1 MRFSPQFLDELRA
14 RLPASEVVGKR
25 VKLRK
30 AGREWKGL
38 SPFNKEKTPSFFV
51 NDQKAMWFDF
61 SSGKNGNIFDFVM
74 QTEGVSFPEAVER
87 LAGQAGVPMP
97 VMTRE
102 AQVHEERR
110 QTLHDIVELA
120 AKFFEANLASR
131 AGARGRGYLADRG
144 ITSATQLQ
152 FRIGYAAADQYA
164 LKEHL
169 GAAKISVED
178 MVEAGLLV
186 AGDDIPVPYDRF
198 RDRVMFPIT
207 DWRGRVIAFGG
218 RALEKE
224 VAAKYL
230 NSPETPL
237 FHKGATLYNI
247 ATARKAAHDGGRV
260 IAVEGYIDV
269 IAMVTAGY
277 EATVAPLG
285 TALTADQL
293 GLMWRMADEPVLCFD
308 GDDAGRRAAYRALD
322 IALPLI
328 KPGKSLK
335 LAALPDGQDPDDLVR
350 SGGREA
356 VEDVLSAARPLADM
370 LWARETEAGPFTTP
384 ERRAAFEAR
393 LIEVTNTVADETVR
407 RYYRADF
414 SARLRSLFASA
425 EVATR
430 RREWDERGRRNNAG
444 PRSATRRSAFSR
456 DEGYMATSPHLAAG
470 PLHRGHRTAIPRR
483 EALILQAALNHPW
496 LMHDRLEELAET
508 EFRHGDAK
516 KLKAA
521 LIDVLAHQTGH
532 GPALE
537 SVETSSRETGREPG
551 QHAGDVSHHHDA
563 ERLGLVAE
571 LTRRGFGELM
581 ARFERSITTPSVWGA
596 RQDAAAGDVLL
607 TWKQLL
613 ALHRQ
618 SHSLTR
624 ELKDA
629 ELALGQD
636 NNEANYA
643 RLRDVKSRLST
654 LEGTEALIE
663 GFGDQS
669 GRPTRSF

>member
-14 RLPASEVVGKR
+14 RLPVSEVVGKR

-87 LAGQAGVPMP
+87 LAGQAGIPMP

-102 AQVHEERR
+102 AQAHEERR
-110 QTLHDIVELA
+110 KTLHDVVELA

-144 ITSATQLQ
+144 ISSATQLR
-152 FRIGYAAADQYA
+152 FRLGYAPAEQYA

-186 AGDDIPVPYDRF
+186 AGEDIPVPYDRF
-198 RDRVMFPIT
+198 RDRVMFPIA

-218 RALEKE
+218 RALDKE
-224 VAAKYL
+224 VSAKYL

-247 ATARKAAHDGGRV
+247 ASARKAAHEGARV
-260 IAVEGYIDV
+260 IAVEGYIDA
-269 IAMVTAGY
+269 IAMVIAGY

-293 GLMWRMADEPVLCFD
+293 ALMWRMADEPILCFD

-322 IALPLI
+322 LALPLI

-356 VEDVLSAARPLADM
+356 VEDVLAAARPLADV
-370 LWARETEAGPFTTP
+370 LWTRESEAGPFNTP
-384 ERRAAFEAR
+384 ERRAALEAR
-393 LIEVTNTVADETVR
+393 LAEVTATIGDESVR
-407 RYYRADF
+407 RYYRQDF
-414 SARLRSLFASA
+414 AARLRQLFAPADIAS
-425 EVATR
+425 R
-430 RREWDERGRRNNAG
+430 RRNWEERDRRPG
-444 PRSATRRSAFSR
+444 PGARSGPPRATFRR
-456 DEGYMATSPHLAAG
+456 DEPYVAASPQLMAS
-470 PLHRGHRTAIPRR
+470 PLHRGHRAAIPRR

-496 LMHDRLEELAET
+496 LLHDRLEELAEA
-508 EFRHGDAK
+508 EFRHADAR
-516 KLKAA
+516 KLKTA
-521 LIDVLAHQTGH
+521 LIDVLAHRFDQDSH
-532 GPALE
+532 EE
-537 SVETSSRETGREPG
+537 SGQEPG
-551 QHAGDVSHHHDA
+551 KAA
-563 ERLGLVAE
+563 EINRAE
-571 LTRRGFGELM
+571 LAAELNRRGFADLLI
-581 ARFERSITTPSVWGA
+581 RIERTITTPSVWGA
-596 RQDAAAGDVLL
+596 QPLAAAADVLL

-636 NNEANYA
+636 NTETNYA
-643 RLRDVKSRLST
+643 RLRDVKARLST
-654 LEGTEALIE
+654 IDGTEALIE

-669 GRPTRSF
+669 GRPSRLS